1 MNGADLIKEER
12 LRQVSEE
19 GWTTEHDDEHPR
31 CALVVAGACY
41 ALDIAGRFSNE
52 HESWLFAYKGQAK
65 ELWPWDEEWWKP
77 TEDPIRQLVKA
88 GALIAAEIDR
98 FQRQQKDSL

>member
-19 GWTTEHDDEHPR
+19 GWVAEHDDELGS
-31 CALVVAGACY
+31 CTLAVAGACY
-41 ALDIAGRFSNE
+41 ALGVAGGYSSY
-52 HESWLFAYKGQAK
+52 HEIWLSIYTKQAL
-65 ELWPWDEEWWKP
+65 ELWPFDAEWWKP
-77 TEDPIRQLVKA
+77 TEDPIRQLTKA

-98 FQRQQKDSL
+98 FQRNTS